1 MSHIE
6 PVKNRREQ
14 VVILFN
20 FNKTNKENINLLDGR
35 NQRFWEDL
43 TTQLAIKLS
52 DILRLS
58 EINKHLE

>member
-14 VVILFN
+14 VVILFK

-35 NQRFWEDL
+35 NERFGEDL

-58 EINKHLE
+58 EINKNLE